1 MRKKRIFVIL
11 LLLMSISCQKKDEDE
26 SSIIQINYGTSF
38 GMCIGYCKKEVYIKS
53 GNVTYKH
60 SGWMDSI
67 ITKTCSDSLP
77 QENWSSLL
85 SGLDTKK
92 FFDLPG
98 TIGCPDC
105 ADGGAEYVE
114 IETFSGDKHKVT
126 FEYLK
131 EPELLKNTITDLR
144 KQAEKATACF
154 EN

>member
-1 MRKKRIFVIL
+1 MKSFFLIFIIVITT
-11 LLLMSISCQKKDEDE
+11 SCQKQDEDE
-26 SSIIQINYGTSF
+26 SRIIQINYGTSF

-53 GNVTYKH
+53 GNVTYIH

-67 ITKTCSDSLP
+67 ITKTCSDSLS
-77 QENWSSLL
+77 QENWSSFI

-105 ADGGAEYVE
+105 ADGEAEYVE
-114 IETFSGDKHKVT
+114 IETFSGEKHKVT

-131 EPELLKNTITDLR
+131 EPELLKNYITRLR
-144 KQAEKATACF
+144 EQAGKATACF